1 MSKPLVTMTFS
12 MVAEGHG
19 LHLADLQGIQANME
33 ALGCRCELIAL
44 SSGEHSLDPLP
55 AAYVLVLRKGVD
67 TLLSPVGL
75 KQIDLFQEGHSDYI
89 NELKGRL
96 EALMGL
102 KAGGLKVKSNF
113 DTTKYGIGDGERHEV
128 IGVRYSS
135 LPMYWQW
142 YHNGEPLHEA
152 IVVPMNPGDMYI
164 MSEKA
169 VGTDWK
175 KKTIPTLRHATLK
188 E

>member
-1 MSKPLVTMTFS
+1 MSKTLDTLTFS

-19 LHLADLQGIQANME
+19 FHLADLQGIQVNME
-33 ALGCRCELIAL
+33 AIGCRCELIAL

-67 TLLSPVGL
+67 ALVGL
-75 KQIDLFQEGHSDYI
+75 KLIDLFQEGHSDYI
-89 NELKGRL
+89 NELKGRM

-102 KAGGLKVKSNF
+102 KAGGLKVESNF
-113 DTTKYGIGDGERHEV
+113 DTMKCGIGDGERREV

-135 LPMYWQW
+135 MPMYWQW
-142 YHNGEPLHEA
+142 YHKGEPLHEP

>member
-1 MSKPLVTMTFS
+1 MSKTLDTLTFS

-19 LHLADLQGIQANME
+19 FHLADLQGIQVNME
-33 ALGCRCELIAL
+33 AIGCRCELIAL

-67 TLLSPVGL
+67 ALLSPVGL

-89 NELKGRL
+89 NELKGRM

-102 KAGGLKVKSNF
+102 KAGGLKVESNF
-113 DTTKYGIGDGERHEV
+113 DTMKCGIGDGERREV

-135 LPMYWQW
+135 MPMYWQW
-142 YHNGEPLHEA
+142 YHKGEPLHEP